1 MNLGIGPGK
10 TREDHRGVADQLY
23 ASYAYG
29 RDLRRLVAIVGEE
42 ALTEMD
48 KKYLK
53 FADEI
58 EKRFISQGDE
68 ERTIEKTLSIA
79 WDLFAILPEDELKRI
94 KREYIK
100 KYHPSHKEKEG

>member
-68 ERTIEKTLSIA
+68 ERSIEKTLSIA

-100 KYHPSHKEKEG
+100 KYHPAYKEKGG